1 MGYVCSG
8 ERGEQNDSDADRKTH
23 EYLPTA
29 S

>member
-23 EYLPTA
+23 EYIF
-29 S
+29 